1 VEIVVNKEG
10 VGSGVLAIDSLV
22 CCSLPLQY
30 LLLLLPPLP
39 PPLMMMKR
47 QSLHESYN
55 ILLLQSTLEAG
66 CTLFISTFFS

>member
-30 LLLLLPPLP
+30 LLLLLLPLP